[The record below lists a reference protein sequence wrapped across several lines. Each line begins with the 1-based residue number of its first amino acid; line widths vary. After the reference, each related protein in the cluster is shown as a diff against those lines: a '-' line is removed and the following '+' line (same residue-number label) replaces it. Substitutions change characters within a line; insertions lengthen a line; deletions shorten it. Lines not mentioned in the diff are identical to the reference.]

1 MTRTHDLSRRRFL
14 SGITAGTIAGTSLLA
29 ASRRAAA
36 KKRGGTLTVGMP
48 NDFLTFD
55 PHNLAFAN
63 FALQQNLYDTLTR
76 YDQSLKPLPGLAE
89 RWVVAPDGQ
98 SVTLTLRKG
107 VKFHSGKDLV
117 AADVVKNFEK
127 AADKDRG
134 FNMLP
139 AVANVAEVTAP
150 DRGHGPHQVQEGVAR
165 GLRPPPGDGDHR
177 AGRHGLAQEPRE
189 RDRALQVRR
198 VGARRPH
205 DARAQHGLLGPGRAL
220 GRPGDLQGLQRLG
233 RHGGR
238 PPVRD
243 LRPHH
248 RGPAEGHGAAEQG
261 VHDGPGDPRG
271 PHLRDPRQRRQAAL
285 RQEGGPPRAPLRHRP
300 PGRGEQRA
308 VRRERAD
315 RAPVQPELA
324 GVRPVGRSR
333 STRSTSSAR
342 RSSSRRPGSPAA
354 RRSA

>member
-1 MTRTHDLSRRRFL
+1 MTRAHDLSRRRFL
-14 SGITAGTIAGTSLLA
+14 SGLTAGTVAGTSLLA
-29 ASRRAAA
+29 AARRAAA

-48 NDFLTFD
+48 NDCDTFD

-63 FALQQNLYDTLTR
+63 FTLQQNLYDTLTR
-76 YDQSLKPLPGLAE
+76 YDQNLKPLPGLAE

-134 FNMLP
+134 L
-139 AVANVAEVTAP
+139 EHAP
-150 DRGHGPHQVQEGVAR
+150 GGRQRGR
-165 GLRPPPGDGDHR
+165 GDG
-177 AGRHGLAQEPRE
+177 AGRRARSSSSSRRCRPEVFDLLQAMAIIEPAAMDSLKNRGSGTGPV
-189 RDRALQVRR
+189 QVRR

-205 DARAQHGLLGPGRAL
+205 DARAQHGLLGPGRAV
-220 GRPGDLQGLQRLG
+220 GRPGGLQGLQRLR

-248 RGPAEGHGAAEQG
+248 RGAAEGH
-261 VHDGPGDPRG
+261 
-271 PHLRDPRQRRQAAL
+271 
-285 RQEGGPPRAPLRHRP
+285 RAPRP
-300 PGRGEQRA
+300 RVQHGPRDA
-308 VRRERAD
+308 
-315 RAPVQPELA
+315 RAP
-324 GVRPVGRSR
+324 
-333 STRSTSSAR
+333 
-342 RSSSRRPGSPAA
+342 
-354 RRSA
+354 